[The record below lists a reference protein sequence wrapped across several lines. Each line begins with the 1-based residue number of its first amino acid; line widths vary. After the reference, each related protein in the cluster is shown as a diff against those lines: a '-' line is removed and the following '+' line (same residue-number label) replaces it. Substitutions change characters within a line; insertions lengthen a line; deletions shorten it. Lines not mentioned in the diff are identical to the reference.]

1 MGTLYF
7 IHLISLI
14 LIYLKYRKS
23 WQHLNVLMI
32 FNNNL
37 FLDKYKSCIL
47 YYIKKKHIKDFV
59 ILQHIETVDYKRQ
72 EKVINKEK

>member
-1 MGTLYF
+1 
-7 IHLISLI
+7 
-14 LIYLKYRKS
+14 
-23 WQHLNVLMI
+23 MI